1 MGFPMA
7 AGMAPPGAM
16 PGMFGAGMGMPGFNP
31 MAMQGLQGGVGP
43 MRSHGGRNGMNG
55 GGRMGGPYARNDGR
69 GRGPVRGGVM
79 GMMGGLV
86 GMEGGAGA
94 IGPQEA
100 VAGRSIR
107 SYEDLDATGVQQDT
121 SPELNY

>member
-1 MGFPMA
+1 
-7 AGMAPPGAM
+7 
-16 PGMFGAGMGMPGFNP
+16 MPGFNP

-69 GRGPVRGGVM
+69 QRGIGRG
-79 GMMGGLV
+79 GMMGMIGGMG

-94 IGPQEA
+94 MGPQEA
-100 VAGRSIR
+100 VVGRSLR
-107 SYEDLDATGVQQDT
+107 SYEDLDAAGGQDKGT
-121 SPELNY
+121 AELDY